1 MTKKQ
6 GSPSSTAKAASLALR
21 TSVRKTDVAA
31 VRELVTS
38 TGLFRPDE
46 IRIAEELVEER
57 LRVGLASGYH
67 FIFAEQ
73 DGRVVGYSCY
83 GPVPLTLNSFD
94 LYWIAVRKDLQSGG
108 IGRRLLV
115 QSEAAIAGLGG
126 RRVYIETSS
135 RDPYEPTRR
144 FYLRNGY
151 RTEATLREFY
161 SPGDH
166 KVIYVKA
173 LVEEDTEGEK
183 VRR

>member
-1 MTKKQ
+1 MTKKLTRP
-6 GSPSSTAKAASLALR
+6 PSSATAASLTLR
-21 TSVRKTDVAA
+21 ASVRKTDVAA

-73 DGRVVGYSCY
+73 GSRVVGYSCY

-94 LYWIAVRKDLQSGG
+94 LYWIAVRKDLQSSG
-108 IGRRLLV
+108 IGKRLLV

-135 RDPYEPTRR
+135 REPYEHTRR
-144 FYLRNGY
+144 FYEHNGY
-151 RTEATLREFY
+151 QTEATLREFY

-173 LVEEDTEGEK
+173 LPDGHEVRK
-183 VRR
+183 V